1 MMSITIRCGIAIE
14 MSPGVT
20 SSRVFLTGFRR
31 IRLQVERCPRRKSP
45 ILCRMGL
52 PPPMVVA
59 SLETDLPYRVVSSS
73 GSVSS
78 VRTRNAKFVLSDRRL
93 LRECPFVPINPS

>member
-1 MMSITIRCGIAIE
+1 
-14 MSPGVT
+14 
-20 SSRVFLTGFRR
+20 
-31 IRLQVERCPRRKSP
+31 
-45 ILCRMGL
+45 
-52 PPPMVVA
+52 MVVA

-93 LRECPFVPINPS
+93 LRECPFVPMNPS